1 MPNVEIV
8 GVEHG
13 RMVFNL
19 ALRRSLIFMCQEIS
33 NIAYEAPIDLDPW
46 TLLLQAERRLFE
58 LAEAGRYRA
67 GLQSFSE
74 ALISAIDQMAS
85 AYTRDGVLGPATGF
99 IHLDRMT
106 GGLQKSDLIILA
118 GAPGMGKSALAINI
132 ACNMARAWQGEVAA
146 GGQVQTRK
154 GAIVGYFSLEM
165 SAEQLATRIISAQSG
180 VPTHRIRR
188 GDISEAEF
196 DRIAAVTRQTEAI
209 PLYID
214 DTGGLSI
221 EQIAARARRL
231 KRQRGLDL
239 LVIDDLQVL
248 ESSTRR
254 ASVVGPNARP
264 TVTEG
269 LKALAK
275 ELSVGVL
282 AISQMLSQRENRER
296 SHPVLSDLGAVG
308 LSELDADMI
317 LFLFRE
323 EQYLQQEEPPIGTDS
338 HLRWQA
344 EMEAVHAKAEVII
357 AKNLHGPT
365 GSVVMWFNAAISRFS
380 DVGSL

>member
-1 MPNVEIV
+1 
-8 GVEHG
+8 
-13 RMVFNL
+13 
-19 ALRRSLIFMCQEIS
+19 
-33 NIAYEAPIDLDPW
+33 
-46 TLLLQAERRLFE
+46 
-58 LAEAGRYRA
+58 
-67 GLQSFSE
+67 
-74 ALISAIDQMAS
+74 
-85 AYTRDGVLGPATGF
+85 
-99 IHLDRMT
+99 
-106 GGLQKSDLIILA
+106 
-118 GAPGMGKSALAINI
+118 
-132 ACNMARAWQGEVAA
+132 
-146 GGQVQTRK
+146 VQTRK

-308 LSELDADMI
+308 FQNWTQI
-317 LFLFRE
+317 
-323 EQYLQQEEPPIGTDS
+323 
-338 HLRWQA
+338 
-344 EMEAVHAKAEVII
+344 
-357 AKNLHGPT
+357 
-365 GSVVMWFNAAISRFS
+365 
-380 DVGSL
+380 